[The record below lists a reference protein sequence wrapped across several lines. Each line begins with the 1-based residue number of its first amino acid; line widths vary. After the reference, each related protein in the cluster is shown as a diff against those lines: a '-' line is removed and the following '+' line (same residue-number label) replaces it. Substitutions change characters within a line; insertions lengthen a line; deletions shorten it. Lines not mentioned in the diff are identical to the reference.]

1 MVSER
6 SLAVLR
12 AIVQDYVASREPV
25 GSKTIV
31 ERHAFGVSAATI
43 RNDMALL
50 EEEEL
55 IAAPHTSSGR
65 IPTDKGYR
73 VFVDQLTDV
82 RPLTPAQRQ
91 AIETFLGESSDLDE
105 LLARTVRLISQ
116 LTNQLAVVQYPS
128 FGSARV
134 RHVELVSL
142 APTRVL
148 CILITDS
155 GQVEQR
161 LAELEQPVDD
171 ETLSALR
178 VRLNDDR
185 GRPHDGRGRRGADA
199 PRPSA
204 PTAGTR
210 SCRTRSAATL
220 AEQARAQRQ
229 DRLVVAGAAN
239 LVRTEQDFAGS
250 ILGVIEAIEEQVVLL
265 KLFGEMASDEHAV
278 AVQHRPRERLVRPRR
293 DVDRLERVR
302 DPRPRHLAPRHRRPD
317 PHGLLQQHGGRPR
330 RRPLPLPHPR
340 RELTPAA
347 DESHR
352 HPAIERTRPPWQT
365 TTRSSASRV
374 TPPPTRSRRRTAA
387 WRANSTPT

>member
-73 VFVDQLTDV
+73 VFVDQLTEF
-82 RPLTPAQRQ
+82 RPLTRAQRQ
-91 AIETFLGESSDLDE
+91 AIETFLGESADLDE
-105 LLARTVRLISQ
+105 LLARTVRLIAQ
-116 LTNQLAVVQYPS
+116 LTKQLAVVQYPS

-142 APTRVL
+142 APARVL
-148 CILITDS
+148 CILIADS

-161 LAELEQPVDD
+161 LAELEQPVDE
-171 ETLSALR
+171 ETLGGLR
-178 VRLNDDR
+178 VRLNEIAG
-185 GRPHDGRGRRGADA
+185 GRTMADA
-199 PRPSA
+199 AVALSGEIPSVD
-204 PTAGTR
+204 R
-210 SCRTRSAATL
+210 RHAAVLHTLATTL
-220 AEQARAQRQ
+220 AEQARAQRS

-250 ILGVIEAIEEQVVLL
+250 ILDVIEAIEEQVVLL
-265 KLFGEMASDEHAV
+265 KLFGEMSGDEHPVAVRIGRENASFGLGETSIVSSAFAIPGRDISRLGVVGPTRMDYSNSMAAVRAV
-278 AVQHRPRERLVRPRR
+278 ARYLSRTL
-293 DVDRLERVR
+293 
-302 DPRPRHLAPRHRRPD
+302 
-317 PHGLLQQHGGRPR
+317 G
-330 RRPLPLPHPR
+330 
-340 RELTPAA
+340 
-347 DESHR
+347 ES
-352 HPAIERTRPPWQT
+352 
-365 TTRSSASRV
+365 
-374 TPPPTRSRRRTAA
+374 
-387 WRANSTPT
+387 

>member
-6 SLAVLR
+6 SLEVLR

-82 RPLTPAQRQ
+82 RPLSRAQRQ

-105 LLARTVRLISQ
+105 LLARTVRLIAQ
-116 LTNQLAVVQYPS
+116 LTKQLAVVQYPS

-142 APTRVL
+142 APARVL
-148 CILITDS
+148 CILIADS

-161 LAELEQPVDD
+161 LAELEQPVDE
-171 ETLSALR
+171 ETLAGLR
-178 VRLNDDR
+178 VRLNEIAG
-185 GRPHDGRGRRGADA
+185 GRTMADA
-199 PRPSA
+199 AVALSGEIPS
-204 PTAGTR
+204 TDR
-210 SCRTRSAATL
+210 RHAAVLHTLAVTL
-220 AEQARAQRQ
+220 AEQARAQRA

-250 ILGVIEAIEEQVVLL
+250 ILDVIEAIEEQVVLL
-265 KLFGEMASDEHAV
+265 KLFGEMAGDEHAV
-278 AVQHRPRERLVRPRR
+278 AVRIGREN
-293 DVDRLERVR
+293 
-302 DPRPRHLAPRHRRPD
+302 APF
-317 PHGLLQQHGGRPR
+317 GLG
-330 RRPLPLPHPR
+330 
-340 RELTPAA
+340 ET
-347 DESHR
+347 S
-352 HPAIERTRPPWQT
+352 IV
-365 TTRSSASRV
+365 SSAFAIPGRDISRLGV
-374 TPPPTRSRRRTAA
+374 VGPTRMDYSNSMAAVRAVARYLSRTLGE
-387 WRANSTPT
+387 S

>member
-25 GSKTIV
+25 GSKSIV
-31 ERHAFGVSAATI
+31 DRHAFGVSAATI

-73 VFVDQLTDV
+73 VFVDQLTEV
-82 RPLTPAQRQ
+82 RPLSAAQRQ

-105 LLARTVRLISQ
+105 LLARTVRLIAQ

-134 RHVELVSL
+134 RHVELIAL
-142 APTRVL
+142 APERVL

-161 LAELEQPVDD
+161 LAELEEPVD
-171 ETLSALR
+171 EQTLGDLR
-178 VRLNDDR
+178 VRLNEIAG
-185 GRPHDGRGRRGADA
+185 GRAMADA
-199 PRPSA
+199 ADALSGEIDNVDPRH
-204 PTAGTR
+204 
-210 SCRTRSAATL
+210 AAVLHTLAVTL

-265 KLFGEMASDEHAV
+265 KLFGEMATDEHAV
-278 AVQHRPRERLVRPRR
+278 TVRIGREN
-293 DVDRLERVR
+293 
-302 DPRPRHLAPRHRRPD
+302 ASF
-317 PHGLLQQHGGRPR
+317 GLG
-330 RRPLPLPHPR
+330 
-340 RELTPAA
+340 ET
-347 DESHR
+347 SVV
-352 HPAIERTRPPWQT
+352 
-365 TTRSSASRV
+365 SSAFAIPGRDISRLGIV
-374 TPPPTRSRRRTAA
+374 GPTRMDYSHSMAAVRAVARYLSRTLGE
-387 WRANSTPT
+387 N

>member
-82 RPLTPAQRQ
+82 RPLTQAQRQ

-105 LLARTVRLISQ
+105 LLARTVRLIAQ
-116 LTNQLAVVQYPS
+116 LTKQLAVVQYPS

-148 CILITDS
+148 CILIADS

-171 ETLSALR
+171 ETLVGAAR
-178 VRLNDDR
+178 AAQRHR
-185 GRPHDGRGRRGADA
+185 GRLARW
-199 PRPSA
+199 PRP
-204 PTAGTR
+204 PR
-210 SCRTRSAATL
+210 RCRAEAVSTDRRHAAVLHTLAATL

-239 LVRTEQDFAGS
+239 LVRTEQDFAGLDPRRHRGDRGAGRAAEALRRDGGRRARAWRCASAARTPSFGLGETS
-250 ILGVIEAIEEQVVLL
+250 IVSSAFAIPGRDISRLGIV
-265 KLFGEMASDEHAV
+265 GPTRMDYSNSMAAVRAV
-278 AVQHRPRERLVRPRR
+278 ARYLSRTL
-293 DVDRLERVR
+293 
-302 DPRPRHLAPRHRRPD
+302 
-317 PHGLLQQHGGRPR
+317 G
-330 RRPLPLPHPR
+330 
-340 RELTPAA
+340 
-347 DESHR
+347 ES
-352 HPAIERTRPPWQT
+352 
-365 TTRSSASRV
+365 
-374 TPPPTRSRRRTAA
+374 
-387 WRANSTPT
+387 

>member
-25 GSKTIV
+25 GSKAIV
-31 ERHAFGVSAATI
+31 ERHSFGVSAATI

-73 VFVDQLTDV
+73 VFVDQLTEV
-82 RPLTPAQRQ
+82 RPMTRAQRH

-105 LLARTVRLISQ
+105 LLARTVRLVAQ
-116 LTNQLAVVQYPS
+116 LTKQLAVVQYPS

-142 APTRVL
+142 APERVI

-161 LAELEQPVDD
+161 VAELPFPVD
-171 ETLSALR
+171 EATLAAHR
-178 VRLNDDR
+178 ARLNELAG
-185 GRPHDGRGRRGADA
+185 GRAMADA
-199 PRPSA
+199 AESLSTGFADVA
-204 PTAGTR
+204 PADAAVLHTL
-210 SCRTRSAATL
+210 AATL
-220 AEQARAQRQ
+220 ADQARAQRQ

-265 KLFGEMASDEHAV
+265 RLFGEMAADEHAV
-278 AVQHRPRERLVRPRR
+278 AVRIGRENASFGLGETSVLSSAFEIPGR
-293 DVDRLERVR
+293 DVSRLGVV
-302 DPRPRHLAPRHRRPD
+302 
-317 PHGLLQQHGGRPR
+317 G
-330 RRPLPLPHPR
+330 
-340 RELTPAA
+340 
-347 DESHR
+347 
-352 HPAIERTRPPWQT
+352 
-365 TTRSSASRV
+365 
-374 TPPPTRSRRRTAA
+374 PTRMDYSHSMAAVRAVARYLSRTLGE
-387 WRANSTPT
+387 N

>member
-73 VFVDQLTDV
+73 VFVDQLTDI
-82 RPLTPAQRQ
+82 RPLSQAQRQ

-105 LLARTVRLISQ
+105 LLARTVRLIAQ
-116 LTNQLAVVQYPS
+116 LTKQLAVVQYPS

-142 APTRVL
+142 SPNRVL
-148 CILITDS
+148 CILIADS

-161 LAELEQPVDD
+161 LVELEVPVSEGVLAD
-171 ETLSALR
+171 LR
-178 VRLNDDR
+178 VRLNEIAG
-185 GRPHDGRGRRGADA
+185 GRTMADA
-199 PRPSA
+199 AEALSGEIDSVDR
-204 PTAGTR
+204 R
-210 SCRTRSAATL
+210 HAAVLHTLAVTL
-220 AEQARAQRQ
+220 AEQARVQRQ

-250 ILGVIEAIEEQVVLL
+250 ILAVIEAIEEQVVLL
-265 KLFGEMASDEHAV
+265 RLFGEMSTDEHAV
-278 AVQHRPRERLVRPRR
+278 AVRIGRENASFGLGETSVVSSAFAIPGR
-293 DVDRLERVR
+293 DVSRLGIV
-302 DPRPRHLAPRHRRPD
+302 
-317 PHGLLQQHGGRPR
+317 G
-330 RRPLPLPHPR
+330 
-340 RELTPAA
+340 
-347 DESHR
+347 
-352 HPAIERTRPPWQT
+352 
-365 TTRSSASRV
+365 
-374 TPPPTRSRRRTAA
+374 PTRMDYSNSMAAVRAVARYLSRTLGE
-387 WRANSTPT
+387 S

>member
-6 SLAVLR
+6 SLEVLR

-82 RPLTPAQRQ
+82 RPLSRAQRQ

-105 LLARTVRLISQ
+105 LLARTVRLIAQ
-116 LTNQLAVVQYPS
+116 LTKQLAVVQYPS

-142 APTRVL
+142 APARVL
-148 CILITDS
+148 CILIADS

-161 LAELEQPVDD
+161 LAELEQPVDE
-171 ETLSALR
+171 ETLAGLR
-178 VRLNDDR
+178 VRLNEIAG
-185 GRPHDGRGRRGADA
+185 GRTMADA
-199 PRPSA
+199 AVALSGEIPS
-204 PTAGTR
+204 TDR
-210 SCRTRSAATL
+210 RHAAVLHTLAVTL
-220 AEQARAQRQ
+220 AEQARAQRA

-250 ILGVIEAIEEQVVLL
+250 ILDVIEAIEEQVVLL
-265 KLFGEMASDEHAV
+265 RLFGEMAGDEHAV
-278 AVQHRPRERLVRPRR
+278 AVRIGREN
-293 DVDRLERVR
+293 
-302 DPRPRHLAPRHRRPD
+302 APF
-317 PHGLLQQHGGRPR
+317 GLG
-330 RRPLPLPHPR
+330 
-340 RELTPAA
+340 ET
-347 DESHR
+347 S
-352 HPAIERTRPPWQT
+352 IV
-365 TTRSSASRV
+365 SSAFAIPGRDISRLGV
-374 TPPPTRSRRRTAA
+374 VGPTRMDYSNSMAAVRAVARYLSRTLGE
-387 WRANSTPT
+387 S